1 VNYEQ
6 DFIRRLTRTPT
17 NILLS
22 RKAAIDRILDMRG
35 TIVGL
40 NATLEKMRVWITEE
54 LTRRGTDGN
63 AR

>member
-1 VNYEQ
+1 MNYEQ